1 MLRIQ
6 RLGPGAV
13 HPEVTRAL
21 DAVAPRRRIMR
32 WATLGALAV
41 AGAQAGLAVI
51 RFARPTIADGFGSEI
66 VAATLGR
73 LPPADGAPLR
83 NQAGRFYLIRNPEG
97 LLAFSWTCTH
107 LGCTVPWAPAEDRF
121 HCPCHQSV
129 FDRQGRVVSGPATR
143 PLDVMPIRIDGR
155 RVIVDTGAITRRADY
170 DLGQVTPVG

>member
-1 MLRIQ
+1 MLRTQ

-13 HPEVTRAL
+13 HPDLTRPP
-21 DAVAPRRRIMR
+21 DVVASRRRLVR

-51 RFARPTIADGFGSEI
+51 RFARPAIADGFGTEI

-73 LPPADGAPLR
+73 LPPVDGPPLR
-83 NQAGRFYLIRNPEG
+83 HQAGRFYLIRNLEG

-107 LGCTVPWAPAEDRF
+107 LGCTVPWAPAEGRS

-129 FDRQGRVVSGPATR
+129 FDRQGRVLSGPATR
-143 PLDVMPIRIDGR
+143 PLDLMPIRIDGE
-155 RVIVDTGAITRRADY
+155 RVVVDTGAIVRRADY
-170 DLGQVTPVG
+170 DAGQVTPLP